1 MLSPG
6 HVGDARDGPGLLA
19 HRTASLPALVPARHA
34 YEDHDDPVTNDWNHS
49 SLPRDVTASAAG
61 LAAPYLLRCGG
72 TGRFARHRASW
83 GPLMLV
89 PLALTSTA
97 GLQAVVLWALHG
109 DWSVTWWVPERFL
122 LLFPVPSV
130 VLLMRQEAGAAA
142 PGGGGAVRAAAE
154 PGIQSPR

>member
-34 YEDHDDPVTNDWNHS
+34 YEDHDDPVTKDWNHS
-49 SLPRDVTASAAG
+49 FLPRDVTASAAG
-61 LAAPYLLRCGG
+61 LAAPYLLRCAG

-97 GLQAVVLWALHG
+97 GLQAV
-109 DWSVTWWVPERFL
+109 R
-122 LLFPVPSV
+122 PV
-130 VLLMRQEAGAAA
+130 GAARGLVGHLVGA
-142 PGGGGAVRAAAE
+142 RTVPPAVPRPLGRAADAAGGRGGHPGGGGAVRAAAE

>member
-34 YEDHDDPVTNDWNHS
+34 YEDLDDPVTNDWNHS
-49 SLPRDVTASAAG
+49 FLPRDVTASAAG

-72 TGRFARHRASW
+72 TGGFARHRASW

-89 PLALTSTA
+89 SLALTSTA
-97 GLQAVVLWALHG
+97 GLQAVVLWALRG

-142 PGGGGAVRAAAE
+142 PGGGDAVRAAAE